1 MRAASA
7 DSLAAAQERLAAAA
21 SGGARADLSGPPS
34 GLLETAKRAITSVV
48 PGSSVDLPV
57 IADGLFSVTRLLD
70 RELGLRRTLADPA
83 IDAGAKIGLVDQ
95 LLGAQLDRGA
105 LEALHGLVSSR
116 WSRPVDLVDATETLA
131 ASALFLHAESEG
143 VADDVEDEL
152 FRFSRILQREPAL
165 QSALTDPGA
174 GPERRL
180 QLVRSLLDGKTRP
193 QTARV
198 LELVVVDPRGRP
210 LQVAIEQ
217 LAELAAQRRAHLIA
231 TVRAAV
237 PLTPEQ
243 ESRLATSL
251 AGIYS
256 RPVRLQIEVDPS
268 VLGGMDVR
276 VGDELVDG
284 TVATRLAA
292 ARRTLAR

>member
-7 DSLAAAQERLAAAA
+7 ESLAAAQERLAAAA
-21 SGGARADLSGPPS
+21 SGGTRADLSGPPS
-34 GLLETAKRAITSVV
+34 GLFDAAKRALTSVV
-48 PGSSVDLPV
+48 PGSSVDLPPM
-57 IADGLFSVTRLLD
+57 ADGLFSVTRLLD

-83 IDAGAKIGLVDQ
+83 VDAGAKVRLVDD
-95 LLGAQLDRGA
+95 LLGAQLDPGA

-131 ASALFLHAESEG
+131 ASALFLHAESED

-152 FRFSRILQREPAL
+152 FRFSRILEREPGL

-174 GPERRL
+174 NHERRV
-180 QLVRSLLDGKTRP
+180 QLVRSLLDGKAQP

-198 LELVVVDPRGRP
+198 LEFLVADPRGRP

-217 LAELAAQRRAHLIA
+217 LAQLAAQRRAHLIA
-231 TVRAAV
+231 VVRSAV
-237 PLTPEQ
+237 ALSPQ
-243 ESRLATSL
+243 QQSRLAASL
-251 AGIYS
+251 AGIYG
-256 RPVRLQIEVDPS
+256 RPVRLQMEVDPS

-284 TVATRLAA
+284 TVASRLAA
-292 ARRTLAR
+292 ARRTLTR